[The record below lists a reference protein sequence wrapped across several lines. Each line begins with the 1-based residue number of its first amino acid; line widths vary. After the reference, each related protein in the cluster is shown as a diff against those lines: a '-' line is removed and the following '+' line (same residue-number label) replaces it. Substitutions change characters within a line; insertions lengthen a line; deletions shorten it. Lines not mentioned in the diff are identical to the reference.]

1 MLLKVNLHDDGV
13 SHILIHAYTCV
24 VISEK
29 ATRGEVAVRIS
40 FKGCVGPHLL
50 TPVARASDISEMDGH
65 NQGRQGSER
74 NTPHPTSG
82 KIDPE
87 YYGFG

>member
-1 MLLKVNLHDDGV
+1 
-13 SHILIHAYTCV
+13 
-24 VISEK
+24 
-29 ATRGEVAVRIS
+29 VRIS
-40 FKGCVGPHLL
+40 LKGCVGPHIL

-65 NQGRQGSER
+65 NQGWQGSER